1 MPIYE
6 YKCARCAQVF
16 EQLIPRDARDQVP
29 PCEACGCVKTKRLMS
44 TFAGH
49 SSSGSIGGSDG
60 CGGCRKSS
68 CAGCRH

>member
-16 EQLIPRDARDQVP
+16 EKLSSREERDTVP
-29 PCEACGCVKTKRLMS
+29 PCTACGCAKTKRLMS

-49 SSSGSIGGSDG
+49 SSSGSIGGSGG